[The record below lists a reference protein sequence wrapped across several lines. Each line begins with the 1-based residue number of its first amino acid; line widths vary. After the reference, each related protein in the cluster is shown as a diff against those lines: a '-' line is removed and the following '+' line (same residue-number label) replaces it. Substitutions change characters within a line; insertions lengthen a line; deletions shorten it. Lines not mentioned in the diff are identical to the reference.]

1 MCMEK
6 EHEHHVRT
14 SSPFSYVSL
23 ANGIFEQSY
32 AMSDFYT
39 NPSPTSKWRSYGLFD
54 TNPGT
59 CNQQIPPLVRTREA
73 ADLDGGKRNFW

>member
-39 NPSPTSKWRSYGLFD
+39 NPSPTSVS
-54 TNPGT
+54 
-59 CNQQIPPLVRTREA
+59 CRTK
-73 ADLDGGKRNFW
+73 G